1 MLVNSLANNG
11 VCSLVIGVETPRF
24 VSELW
29 HDKGETDVLTLAE
42 EPLNIPLPESG
53 FKFLREAHGEANP
66 PFINPLNASECPNLL
81 LVSHDV

>member
-1 MLVNSLANNG
+1 MDAFLS
-11 VCSLVIGVETPRF
+11 C
-24 VSELW
+24 VSELQCEVVRIV
-29 HDKGETDVLTLAE
+29 GLSLGE